1 MPKIILAAV
10 LRKKKLSKYRFAQ
23 LLKQEYYSVFRY
35 FRPGYDPKFST
46 LQKWAKVLNVKVRD
60 LIKE

>member
-1 MPKIILAAV
+1 MPKIILASV
-10 LRKKKLSKYRFAQ
+10 LKQKKITKYQFAK

-46 LQKWAKVLNVKVRD
+46 LQKWAKVLKVRVRD